1 MMQRV
6 KRVEEKYLRYYYE
19 KLVLLNQCDIN
30 GEKAVSCLIA
40 GIQDVVIKTGA
51 RAGGYTDPSTL
62 LGVLEEMRHDVD
74 VTS

>member
-30 GEKAVSCLIA
+30 GKKAVSCLIA

-51 RAGGYTDPSTL
+51 TAGGYTPSTL
-62 LGVLEEMRHDVD
+62 LGYLKRCD
-74 VTS
+74 TTLT